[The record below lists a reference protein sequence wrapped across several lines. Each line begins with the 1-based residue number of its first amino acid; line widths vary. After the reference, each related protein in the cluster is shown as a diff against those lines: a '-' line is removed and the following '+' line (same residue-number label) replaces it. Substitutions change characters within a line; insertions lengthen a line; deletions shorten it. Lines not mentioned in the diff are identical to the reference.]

1 MLCVPTLIMT
11 LRALTTIARLVT
23 QSAHVSPTGV
33 EAGVVDNAMMV
44 LTLMAASSMS
54 ARTGTLITATL
65 AMRVTV
71 EYLGIFT
78 PCRNAPI

>member
-1 MLCVPTLIMT
+1 MT

-23 QSAHVSPTGV
+23 QSAHVSPTGEEGVGV